1 MLYKARSAAVY
12 GIDAH
17 IIDVE
22 VDFSGVVLDKE
33 VFATVGL
40 PDAAVRESRDRVRS
54 AIKNCGFDLP
64 PTRITI
70 NLAPADLKK
79 EGSGF
84 DLAIAIAILGA
95 YGGLA
100 IKDVSDFVLV
110 GELGLDGSLRAVQ
123 GMLPIAIAAR
133 ASGIRNLVIPAANA
147 REAAVVEGVNVY
159 PVNSLLEVRELLNS
173 ATPAPGGQPNI
184 FAQPLHV
191 DSKALLNESAEYQAD
206 FRDVRG
212 QHVAKRALE
221 VAAAGGHNILMIGP
235 PGSGKTMLAKRLPS
249 ILAPLRFEEA
259 LETTKIHS
267 VAGVLDKD
275 AGLVTHRPFR
285 SPHHT
290 ISDAGL
296 IGGGMIPRPGE
307 VSLAH
312 NGLLFLDELPEFPRN
327 VLEVLRQPLED
338 GTVTIARAAMSLSF
352 PARFMLAAA
361 MNPCPCGYHNDPS
374 RDCMCT
380 PPMIQRYVSKVSGP
394 LLDRIDIHIEVP
406 AVQYKELRGG
416 TAAEGSTEIRTRVLA
431 ARERQHNRFL
441 EFAAKP
447 APSRKTN
454 ARSASRATF
463 SNAHMTTQQIR
474 NFCELSTDAERL
486 LERAMQQQGLSAR
499 AHDRILKV
507 ARTIADLEAAP
518 GIAVKH
524 IAEAIQYRTLDRSYW
539 A

>member
-1 MLYKARSAAVY
+1 MLFKVRSAAVY
-12 GIDAH
+12 GIDAN

-22 VDFSGVVLDKE
+22 VDFSGAKQE
-33 VFATVGL
+33 QEIFSTVGL

-54 AIKNCGFDLP
+54 AIRNSGFDLP

-70 NLAPADLKK
+70 NLAPADIKK

-84 DLAIAIAILGA
+84 DLPIAIGILGA
-95 YGGLA
+95 YGALQ
-100 IKDVSDFVLV
+100 ISDLSNSLLV

-123 GMLPIAIAAR
+123 GMLPIAVAAR
-133 ASGIRNLVIPAANA
+133 EHGIANLLIPAQNA

-159 PVNSLLEVRELLNS
+159 PVRSLIEVRELLNS
-173 ATPAPGGQPNI
+173 AATGTLN
-184 FAQPLHV
+184 AQPLRV
-191 DSKALLNESAEYQAD
+191 DTQQLLSQIDHIGPD

-212 QHVAKRALE
+212 QQSAKRALE

-249 ILAPLRFEEA
+249 ILAPLSFEEA

-267 VAGVLDKD
+267 VAGVLDAE
-275 AGLVTHRPFR
+275 AGLVMQRPFR

-296 IGGGMIPRPGE
+296 IGGGIIPRPGE

-338 GTVTIARAAMSLSF
+338 GNVTIARASMSLSF

-361 MNPCPCGYHNDPS
+361 MNPCPCGYFNDKS

-406 AVQYKELRGG
+406 AVQYKELRGASA
-416 TAAEGSTEIRTRVLA
+416 TEGSAEIRDRVLR
-431 ARERQHNRFL
+431 AREIQHQRFVM
-441 EFAAKP
+441 EGERTAGSPQAV
-447 APSRKTN
+447 SRPIY
-454 ARSASRATF
+454 
-463 SNAHMTTQQIR
+463 SNAQMSTRQIR
-474 NFCELSTDAERL
+474 TYCELASESERL
-486 LERAMQQQGLSAR
+486 LERAMLQQGLSAR

-507 ARTIADLEAAP
+507 ARTIADLETATE
-518 GIAVKH
+518 IQVKH
-524 IAEAIQYRTLDRSYW
+524 LAEAIQYRTLDRSYW

>member
-1 MLYKARSAAVY
+1 MLFKTRSAAVY

-17 IIDVE
+17 LIDVE
-22 VDFSGVVLDKE
+22 VDFSGVKTTE
-33 VFATVGL
+33 EQFSTVGL

-54 AIKNCGFDLP
+54 AIKNSGFELP

-84 DLAIAIAILGA
+84 DLPIAVGILGA

-100 IKDVSDFVLV
+100 NKDVGDFLLV
-110 GELGLDGSLRAVQ
+110 GELGLDGGLRAVQ

-133 ASGIRNLVIPAANA
+133 ASGIKNLLIPAANA
-147 REAAVVEGVNVY
+147 REAAVVEGVNVF
-159 PVNSLLEVRELLNS
+159 PVRSLLEVRELLNGAALGTIGAEPLRVAS
-173 ATPAPGGQPNI
+173 QQLLAEAQEGLPD
-184 FAQPLHV
+184 FA
-191 DSKALLNESAEYQAD
+191 
-206 FRDVRG
+206 DVRG

-221 VAAAGGHNILMIGP
+221 VSAAGGHNILMIGP

-267 VAGVLDKD
+267 VAGVLNKD
-275 AGLVTHRPFR
+275 EGLVTHRPFR

-312 NGLLFLDELPEFPRN
+312 NGVLFLDELPEFPRN

-338 GTVTIARAAMSLSF
+338 GNVTISRAAMSLSF

-361 MNPCPCGYHNDPS
+361 MNPCPCGYFNDKS
-374 RDCMCT
+374 RECLCT

-416 TAAEGSTEIRTRVLA
+416 AATESSAVIRERVVL
-431 ARERQHNRFL
+431 ARERQYTRFL
-441 EFAAKP
+441 ED
-447 APSRKTN
+447 N
-454 ARSASRATF
+454 ARTGGTRRAVSRAVF
-463 SNAHMTTQQIR
+463 ANAQMTSRQIR
-474 NFCELSTDAERL
+474 QYCELSSDAERL
-486 LERAMQQQGLSAR
+486 LERAMVQQGLSAR

-507 ARTIADLEAAP
+507 ARTVADLEGAQAL
-518 GIAVKH
+518 AVKH
-524 IAEAIQYRTLDRSYW
+524 VAEAIQYRTLDRSYW

>member
-1 MLYKARSAAVY
+1 MLFKVLSAAVY

-22 VDFSGVVLDKE
+22 IDYSGVLLEKPIYN
-33 VFATVGL
+33 TVGL
-40 PDAAVRESRDRVRS
+40 PDAAVRESRDRVQS
-54 AIKNCGFDLP
+54 ALRNSGFDLP
-64 PTRITI
+64 STRITI

-84 DLAIAIAILGA
+84 DLPIAVGMLGA
-95 YGGLA
+95 SGSLH
-100 IKDVSDFVLV
+100 IKDMSNFLLV
-110 GELGLDGSLRAVQ
+110 GELGLDGQLRPVQ

-133 ASGIRNLVIPAANA
+133 ARGIENLLIPAGNA
-147 REAAVVEGVNVY
+147 REAAVVEGVKVY
-159 PVNSLLEVRELLNS
+159 PVRSLLEVRELLNAAAFGS
-173 ATPAPGGQPNI
+173 MTQM
-184 FAQPLHV
+184 PLASHTRE
-191 DSKALLNESAEYQAD
+191 LLDELQQFPHD
-206 FRDVRG
+206 FKDVRG
-212 QHVAKRALE
+212 QSVAKRALE

-267 VAGVLDKD
+267 VAGVLN
-275 AGLVTHRPFR
+275 AEEGLVTHRPFR
-285 SPHHT
+285 SPHDT
-290 ISDAGL
+290 IADAGL
-296 IGGGMIPRPGE
+296 IGGGAVPRPGE

-338 GTVTIARAAMSLSF
+338 GNVTIARASMSLQF

-361 MNPCPCGYHNDPS
+361 MNPCPCGYFNDKS
-374 RDCMCT
+374 RECMCT

-416 TAAEGSTEIRTRVLA
+416 ASAEGSAEIRARVLG
-431 ARERQHNRFL
+431 ARERQHARFNRVGH
-441 EFAAKP
+441 ETERTRPTGK
-447 APSRKTN
+447 
-454 ARSASRATF
+454 SASQPVYA
-463 SNAHMTTQQIR
+463 NAQMSTQQIR
-474 NFCELSTDAERL
+474 LHCELSSDAERI
-486 LERAMQQQGLSAR
+486 LERAMQQQGLTAR

-507 ARTIADLEAAP
+507 ARTIADLEGAQD
-518 GIAVKH
+518 IAVKH